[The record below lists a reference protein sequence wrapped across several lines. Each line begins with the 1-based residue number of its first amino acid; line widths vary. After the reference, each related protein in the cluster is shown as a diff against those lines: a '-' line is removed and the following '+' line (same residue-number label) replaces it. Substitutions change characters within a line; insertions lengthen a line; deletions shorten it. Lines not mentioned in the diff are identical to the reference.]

1 MARKFRPKPT
11 EKPLTPTELEMMNIV
26 WRLGSCSVHQIAE
39 ALPPERRLAYTSVST
54 VARIL
59 EKKGFL
65 ESVAQGRTH
74 LYSAAVSK
82 QSYQTKTLDKLVTH
96 LFDGKPSLLVQQLIE
111 SRQLSADEIQE
122 LRHSLRA
129 KKA

>member
-1 MARKFRPKPT
+1 MARKFRPKPI
-11 EKPLTPTELEMMNIV
+11 EKPLTPTELEMMNVV
-26 WRLGSCSVHQIAE
+26 WRLGSCSVHQIGE

-65 ESVAQGRTH
+65 ESVAEGRTH
-74 LYSAAVSK
+74 MYSAAVTK
-82 QSYQTKTLDKLVTH
+82 QSYQTKTLDKLVAN
-96 LFDGKPSLLVQQLIE
+96 LFDGKPALLVQQLIE
-111 SRQLSADEIQE
+111 SRQLTADEIQE
-122 LRHSLRA
+122 LRHSLRP

>member
-1 MARKFRPKPT
+1 MARKFRPRPI
-11 EKPLTPTELEMMNIV
+11 EKPLTPTELEMMNII

-39 ALPPERRLAYTSVST
+39 ELPSDRQLAYTSVST
-54 VARIL
+54 VVRIL

-65 ESVAQGRTH
+65 ESVTQGRTH

-82 QSYQTKTLDKLVTH
+82 QSYQTKALDKLVTH
-96 LFDGKPSLLVQQLIE
+96 LFDGKPGLLVQQLID
-111 SRQLSADEIQE
+111 SRQLSADEIQG
-122 LRHSLRA
+122 LRSSLRA